1 MREESQLVDPDYVM
15 FLSDEMFRVQP
26 EIEKEDLYELNMRLL
41 QALRTG
47 NLGIFENQIE
57 KNFESPF
64 FRSRNGI
71 LYYRKTFE
79 TLTEVEDSFRDLLS
93 REIPEEQRDR
103 IQKVIEEITEND
115 PLEFQKN
122 GIKITLCGEGE
133 QKEALETALKSSF
146 FVLTGGPGTGKTT
159 VITSL
164 LRALVRLGYET
175 EKIGLAAPTGRAAQ
189 RLKESL
195 ENTLSLN
202 RRINELD
209 QKLLNLPTATIHRLL
224 GYNPKSN
231 SYKFGKDFRLPYD
244 VIVIDE
250 VSMVDLELM
259 SNLLHSLPDRERE
272 KFRFIIL
279 GDADQLPSVEAG
291 AILSD
296 VVASISSSSNFF
308 RLSKSHR
315 QEGNASPIFAAARE
329 CIRKNSSVDSLLK
342 SIFAVRTDISLNEII
357 DSASPENEAGFYRIQ
372 SDFPKD
378 RTRFLEKYVEN
389 WIRPRLAKLPDPNK
403 ESIKLIEY
411 IAKDLNHS
419 RILTILRQGDYGSEG
434 INRDINQILIKKGY
448 KKTVIIGNRTY
459 FPGLPIMITKN
470 DRTRGMFNGDTGVIL
485 DAKTITGDPELRA
498 IFLLDGMIRDFALDT
513 LPSHEPAFAITVHKS
528 QGSEYDNIF
537 ILYPPDPEKPE
548 SKNLTSE
555 LFRTEILYTAL
566 TRAKRRAVLL
576 AGDELLGLSLSKR
589 SERVTGFRL

>member
-1 MREESQLVDPDYVM
+1 MMEESPIVDPEYVM
-15 FLSDEMFRVQP
+15 FLSDEMSRLLP
-26 EIEKEDLYELNMRLL
+26 EVRKEDLYELNIRLL

-47 NLGIFENQIE
+47 SLGVSENQIR

-93 REIPEEQRDR
+93 REIPKEQKDGIRN
-103 IQKVIEEITEND
+103 IIKEITEND

-133 QKEALETALKSSF
+133 QKEALEAALKSSF

-164 LRALVRLGYET
+164 LRALIRLGYET

-195 ENTLSLN
+195 ENTLNLN
-202 RRINELD
+202 RTKNELD

-244 VIVIDE
+244 VIVVDE
-250 VSMVDLELM
+250 VSMVDLDLM
-259 SNLLHSLPDRERE
+259 SYLLRALPNRKRE

-296 VVASISSSSNFF
+296 IVASISSSSNFF

-315 QEGNASPIFAAARE
+315 QEGNASPIFDAAQE
-329 CIRKNSSVDSLLK
+329 CIGKNSNVDSLLK
-342 SIFAVRTDISLNEII
+342 STFAIRTNISLDEIV
-357 DSASPENEAGFYRIQ
+357 DSKLSGNEAGFYRIP
-372 SDFPKD
+372 SNFPKN
-378 RTRFLEKYVEN
+378 RNQFLEKYVEH
-389 WIRPRLAKLPDPNK
+389 WIQPRLTKLPDPNK
-403 ESIKLIEY
+403 ESIQLIEY
-411 IAKDLNHS
+411 ISKNLNHS
-419 RILTILRQGDYGSEG
+419 RILTVLRQGDYGSEG
-434 INRDINQILIKKGY
+434 INREINRILIRKGY
-448 KKTVIIGNRTY
+448 KRTLTIGNRTY

-470 DRTRGMFNGDTGVIL
+470 DTSRGMFNGDTGIIL
-485 DAKTITGDPELRA
+485 EAKTITGDSELRA

-537 ILYPPDPEKPE
+537 ILYPPDPEKSE

-576 AGDELLGLSLSKR
+576 ADDELLGLSLSKK
-589 SERVTGFRL
+589 SERTTGFRL